1 MITSYRSEIIFQR
14 SQMYENT
21 FVNYS
26 VNIKEFNYSFN
37 FFFFL
42 YPKTLDGQIL
52 LCMYH
57 NLLYDFHLQTVRR

>member
-1 MITSYRSEIIFQR
+1 M
-14 SQMYENT
+14 MYGNT

-37 FFFFL
+37 FFL